1 MLNIIT
7 PVYTRK
13 DWQRDRVFSARP
25 GQLITEE
32 IYDDMLNCMPPYH
45 LPEETRGMVSAGF
58 LMGEPA
64 ASDQRGALYH
74 AFGSK
79 SGKHIYLGLY
89 HRV

>member
-1 MLNIIT
+1 MLNIVT
-7 PVYTRK
+7 PVYTRE

-25 GQLITEE
+25 GQLISEE

-89 HRV
+89 NRA

>member
-7 PVYTRK
+7 PIYTRE

-25 GQLITEE
+25 GQLISEE
-32 IYDDMLNCMPPYH
+32 IYDDMLNCIPPYH
-45 LPEETRGMVSAGF
+45 LPEETSGMVSAGF

-74 AFGSK
+74 AFGSNG
-79 SGKHIYLGLY
+79 GKYIYLGLY

>member
-7 PVYTRK
+7 TVYTRA
-13 DWQRDRVFSARP
+13 DWQRDRVFSAQP
-25 GQLITEE
+25 GQLISEE
-32 IYDDMLNCMPPYH
+32 IYNDMLNCMPPYH

-74 AFGSK
+74 AFGCK
-79 SGKHIYLGLY
+79 SGKYIYLGLY